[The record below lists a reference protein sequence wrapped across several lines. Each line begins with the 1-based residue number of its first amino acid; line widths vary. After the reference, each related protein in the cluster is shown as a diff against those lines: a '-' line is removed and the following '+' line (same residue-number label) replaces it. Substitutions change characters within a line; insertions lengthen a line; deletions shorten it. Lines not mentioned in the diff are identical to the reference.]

1 MNMKNMSMQ
10 AFITEFNIFARQLI
24 KKYKIHTD
32 KDKCIPRFHSVDK
45 PDTNA
50 KVNDEILSFI
60 STFYE
65 NMDNIHTNY
74 NREMSEDVK
83 LEREIKSLM
92 IDYMEEYLEDN
103 KFFTIKDGKY
113 IINRDK
119 IEYTF
124 SYDENECFESI
135 LEDYGDSTYGKIKIP
150 EQVLYYIGY
159 ISRYICYTREVTSL
173 FFYRTF
179 GVDTLINEYYV
190 LHTQSEEAVLKEL
203 LQRNNLTE
211 DIFDQD
217 KLLKD
222 ILRKRYIKEGKF

>member
-1 MNMKNMSMQ
+1 MRQPDRKCSELCSYQ
-10 AFITEFNIFARQLI
+10 ANIFAKSRKAFICSSKVFLR
-24 KKYKIHTD
+24 
-32 KDKCIPRFHSVDK
+32 RF
-45 PDTNA
+45 
-50 KVNDEILSFI
+50 
-60 STFYE
+60 
-65 NMDNIHTNY
+65 
-74 NREMSEDVK
+74 
-83 LEREIKSLM
+83 
-92 IDYMEEYLEDN
+92 
-103 KFFTIKDGKY
+103 FFSNFACHLDFQ
-113 IINRDK
+113 
-119 IEYTF
+119 EFYTF

-135 LEDYGDSTYGKIKIP
+135 LKDYGDSTYGKIKIP

-159 ISRYICYTREVTSL
+159 ITRYICYTREVTSL

-211 DIFDQD
+211 NIFDQN